1 MELFTIG
8 FPTAL
13 SWTNILYC
21 FVGVFLGTFVGVLPG
36 ISGLTAV
43 ALLMPL
49 SFHLD
54 PTTAIIMLGGLYYG
68 AEYGGSTASILL
80 NLPGTAS
87 NAITCLDGYPMTK
100 QGRAGPALFITSIAS
115 FVGAAVGT
123 VLIVLLAPALAHF
136 ALSFQSSEY
145 FAAMLFGLVAAGTIG
160 QGRRIKS
167 VAMVVLGMI
176 FGLIGIDT
184 NTGVFRFTFGTPH
197 LYDGFPIVILAMG
210 MFGISEVIASVNRLQ
225 YVIDPGKITMRS
237 LLPTR
242 DDMRRIVKPMMRGA
256 GVGSF
261 FGPLPGTGPTISSFM
276 AYALEKRVQKP
287 PVTLG
292 AGMVEGIAAPETANN
307 AAVQTS
313 FIPTLTLGIPG
324 AATMA
329 IMLGALLV
337 HGIQPGPRL
346 ITEEPEL
353 FWGVIAS
360 FWIGNFFLLLLN
372 IPFIGLWVRILHVP
386 YRFLYP
392 TILCLICIGVYSINN
407 SVFDVG
413 LVVVFG
419 ILGYLLK
426 LLDFEPAPMLIGF
439 ILGPMVEQNFRRAL
453 VITQGD
459 YIELLSRPITAFFL
473 AATVILLLWMVISS
487 MPSVG
492 RLTSQFGKRT

>member
-1 MELFTIG
+1 
-8 FPTAL
+8 
-13 SWTNILYC
+13 
-21 FVGVFLGTFVGVLPG
+21 
-36 ISGLTAV
+36 
-43 ALLMPL
+43 
-49 SFHLD
+49 
-54 PTTAIIMLGGLYYG
+54 
-68 AEYGGSTASILL
+68 
-80 NLPGTAS
+80 
-87 NAITCLDGYPMTK
+87 
-100 QGRAGPALFITSIAS
+100 
-115 FVGAAVGT
+115 
-123 VLIVLLAPALAHF
+123 
-136 ALSFQSSEY
+136 
-145 FAAMLFGLVAAGTIG
+145 
-160 QGRRIKS
+160 
-167 VAMVVLGMI
+167 
-176 FGLIGIDT
+176 
-184 NTGVFRFTFGTPH
+184 
-197 LYDGFPIVILAMG
+197 
-210 MFGISEVIASVNRLQ
+210 
-225 YVIDPGKITMRS
+225 
-237 LLPTR
+237 
-242 DDMRRIVKPMMRGA
+242 MMRGA

-292 AGMVEGIAAPETANN
+292 TGMVEGIAAPETANN

-346 ITEEPEL
+346 ITEQPEL